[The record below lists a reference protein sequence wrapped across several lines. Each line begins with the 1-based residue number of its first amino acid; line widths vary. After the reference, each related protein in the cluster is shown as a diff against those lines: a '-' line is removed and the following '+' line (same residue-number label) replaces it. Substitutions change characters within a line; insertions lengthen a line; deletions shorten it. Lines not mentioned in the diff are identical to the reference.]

1 MLAIFIEKMYWLE
14 MSKIAFKHAANFC
27 IFNSIFGFSSLLA
40 FLNGLVNDFVL
51 KNDVIV
57 EV

>member
-1 MLAIFIEKMYWLE
+1 
-14 MSKIAFKHAANFC
+14 
-27 IFNSIFGFSSLLA
+27 LLA

-57 EV
+57 EVWK